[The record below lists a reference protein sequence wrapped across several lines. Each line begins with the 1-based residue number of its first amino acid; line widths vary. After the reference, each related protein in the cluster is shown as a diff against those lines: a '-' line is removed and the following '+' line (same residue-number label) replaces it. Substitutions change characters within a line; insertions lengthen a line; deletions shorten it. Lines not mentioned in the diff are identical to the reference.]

1 MPCAYDELRCVGL
14 SSVARE
20 TVSFTLCNMGR
31 PRTASEAANA
41 VLAVRFT
48 PELKAGIERL
58 VAHQRT
64 MLAAHGLSGS
74 VTESDVLRGLV
85 AKAVRELDELQAQ
98 PPTPAPQ
105 LSLPSALAASTPTP
119 KAPRAVKPKASA
131 GSHKGPAIVSADELP
146 PSWDE
151 ERRGAHR
158 KLSEFFAAHPDAIA
172 VKVAKA
178 LLGEK
183 DTAVFY
189 KFLAGKKTLSTEYCR
204 SLDAVLASFST

>member
-1 MPCAYDELRCVGL
+1 
-14 SSVARE
+14 
-20 TVSFTLCNMGR
+20 MGR

-85 AKAVRELDELQAQ
+85 AKAVRELDTLQAQ

-105 LSLPSALAASTPTP
+105 QSLPSALAAPSIATPVDAPTVAP
-119 KAPRAVKPKASA
+119 VKAPRAVKPKASA
-131 GSHKGPAIVSADELP
+131 GGHKGPTIVSADELP
-146 PSWDE
+146 GWDE
-151 ERRGAHR
+151 ERRDAHR
-158 KLSEFFAAHPDAIA
+158 KLSEFFATHPNA
-172 VKVAKA
+172 VASNVAKA
-178 LLGEK
+178 LMGEK

-204 SLDAVLASFST
+204 SLDAVLASYSS